1 MGRVEPTDETLAQ
14 IFIQRRQA
22 VHNLVGQFKGLV
34 GKNAS
39 REVIIP
45 LFIALAGELGNFYR
59 LFELESKMI
68 NALQKEIEVLA
79 PRSAVRDSQK
89 GEGSYRC
96 PICERRCWRAQQ
108 PTRFHYRERVRRY
121 VQRQRSRDLV
131 YRAKGSA
138 AHEGRRVNHSE

>member
-22 VHNLVGQFKGLV
+22 VNNLVGQFKGQV

-45 LFIALAGELGNFYR
+45 LCIALAGELGNFYR
-59 LFELESKMI
+59 LFELESQMI

-79 PRSAVRDSQK
+79 PRSAVRDGQK
-89 GEGSYRC
+89 GEGPYRRPLC
-96 PICERRCWRAQQ
+96 
-108 PTRFHYRERVRRY
+108 
-121 VQRQRSRDLV
+121 
-131 YRAKGSA
+131 
-138 AHEGRRVNHSE
+138 